1 MSEKFLKAM
10 GLLNDLDL
18 EMSNR
23 IKRIRQLYEPSR
35 KDLDTLFSLYKL
47 NILKYT
53 NLNEISNIL
62 ENYGYFI
69 PEISNVDISDK
80 NIISN
85 RSTETEQTIIKDDL
99 PITSSVQNIPSDFQT
114 EDSSEK
120 VKEFVIQL
128 KERFYASTGF

>member
-47 NILKYT
+47 NI
-53 NLNEISNIL
+53 
-62 ENYGYFI
+62 GY
-69 PEISNVDISDK
+69 VK
-80 NIISN
+80 
-85 RSTETEQTIIKDDL
+85 K
-99 PITSSVQNIPSDFQT
+99 SV
-114 EDSSEK
+114 
-120 VKEFVIQL
+120 
-128 KERFYASTGF
+128 